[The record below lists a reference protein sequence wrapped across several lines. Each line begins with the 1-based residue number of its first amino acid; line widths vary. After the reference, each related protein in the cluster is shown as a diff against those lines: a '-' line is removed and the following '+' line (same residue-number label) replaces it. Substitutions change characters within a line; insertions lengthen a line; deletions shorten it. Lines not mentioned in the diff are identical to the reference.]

1 MTVHSWA
8 DRRNPAAPRAVIQR
22 GECER
27 QQCGQYSI
35 SISNRQMG
43 LTIRFDTEAEFAH
56 FLATGQTEA
65 PEGDLKLSNEFP
77 GTIGSASPSDGTHT

>member
-1 MTVHSWA
+1 MTVYSWA
-8 DRRNPAAPRAVIQR
+8 DRRNPAAPRAVMQR

-35 SISNRQMG
+35 SISNGQIG

-56 FLATGQTEA
+56 FLATGQIES
-65 PEGDLKLSNEFP
+65 PESDLGLSNEVP
-77 GTIGSASPSDGTHT
+77 GTIGAASPE